1 MTIFSKIAKTLGF
14 GPDRWDERLADSLV
28 MISPEGKE
36 FAPKWK
42 ESTRS
47 LEKKLGIFSYPKI
60 NGNIV
65 QDKNSNSA
73 RYTIPFFFDGDNNDI
88 DANDF
93 FRATNERG
101 TWQITHPVHGFYE
114 LQLISVTETD
124 APVDRGN
131 ITAFDTE
138 WIEPIDEEA
147 LLTGRQLAGTIDASI
162 DELNLNAA
170 QQFADNI
177 RSASETLKQNIEDAT
192 NLLDDITEYA
202 MSPLFTSVAALN
214 SGFRAIQTG
223 IQDTLLATT
232 YKMESLA
239 GQIQNLVQICSIST
253 SDINSRT
260 DAYDVLKSSVF
271 VTLQS
276 IFDKNDEQAINKAVI
291 QELALSSVIASFAKI
306 AITAQFSSKSQAV
319 NFSDTV
325 ITLLTDITDNLDTV
339 QKNFIANDFD
349 LQYFS
354 QTQSYSS
361 ASKLIGQVVQYLFV
375 TVFNLKIEKR
385 FILDKPMCPIDIVI
399 NEYGD
404 LGENDSNFDL
414 FISSNQLKGTDIIL
428 LPAGRE
434 VLIYA

>member
-1 MTIFSKIAKTLGF
+1 MTIFSKIAETLGF

-42 ESTRS
+42 ESNRTR
-47 LEKKLGIFSYPKI
+47 EKKLGIFSYPKI

-73 RYTIPFFFDGDNNDI
+73 RYTLPFYFDGDDNDI

-131 ITAFDTE
+131 ITALETE
-138 WIEPIDEEA
+138 WIEPIDEDE
-147 LLTGRQLAGTIDASI
+147 LVTGRQLAGVIDASI
-162 DELNLNAA
+162 DELNVNAA

-177 RSASETLKQNIEDAT
+177 KSASETLKQNIEDAT
-192 NLLDDITEYA
+192 NLLDDMTEYA
-202 MSPLFTSVAALN
+202 MSPLFTSVSALN
-214 SGFRAIQTG
+214 SGFRAIQDG
-223 IQDTLLATT
+223 IQDTLLATI

-260 DAYDVLKSSVF
+260 DAYDSLK
-271 VTLQS
+271 TS
-276 IFDKNDEQAINKAVI
+276 IFLNLETTSGETDEQAVNNAVM
-291 QELALSSVIASFAKI
+291 QELALSSVVASFAKI
-306 AITAQFSSKSQAV
+306 AITAQFDSKVQAV

-325 ITLLTDITDNLDTV
+325 IALLNDITNALDTA
-339 QKNFIANDFD
+339 QKDFIANDFD

-361 ASKLIGQVVQYLFV
+361 AAKLVGQVVQYLFI

-399 NEYGD
+399 NEYGS

-414 FISSNQLKGTDIIL
+414 FISSNELKGTDIIL